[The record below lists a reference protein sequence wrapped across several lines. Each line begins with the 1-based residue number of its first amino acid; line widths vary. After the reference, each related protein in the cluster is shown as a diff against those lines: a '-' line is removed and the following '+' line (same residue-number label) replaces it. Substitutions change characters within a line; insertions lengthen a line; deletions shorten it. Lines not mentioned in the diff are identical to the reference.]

1 MLSRLALT
9 IILAGPFISIPFA
22 LSQSND
28 PGGAQLK
35 PPVVSAPTEVA
46 SAEAPSA
53 SVPKSVVS
61 KHSKKK
67 KKAKAAS
74 AKTS

>member
-9 IILAGPFISIPFA
+9 VILAGPFFSVPSA

-28 PGGAQLK
+28 PGGAQLQA
-35 PPVVSAPTEVA
+35 PVAAPPTEVA

-53 SVPKSVVS
+53 SVPKSLVG
-61 KHSKKK
+61 KHGKKK
-67 KKAKAAS
+67 KRTKAAPAKAN
-74 AKTS
+74 

>member
-1 MLSRLALT
+1 MLSKLALT
-9 IILAGPFISIPFA
+9 VALAGPFLSAPFA
-22 LSQSND
+22 LSQSDD

-35 PPVVSAPTEVA
+35 APVTAAPTEMA

-61 KHSKKK
+61 KHGKKK
-67 KKAKAAS
+67 KKAKAAP

>member
-9 IILAGPFISIPFA
+9 VILAGPFISIPLA

-35 PPVVSAPTEVA
+35 APVAAPPTELA

-67 KKAKAAS
+67 KKAKAAP